1 MKVFISRNCAADSI
15 FRNILTEKGIA
26 VSAESLI
33 DFSPLDFQLPEAFD
47 WIFFYSKK
55 GVEYF
60 FNANP
65 KLSNLV
71 KIAALGMGTAAG
83 VLQYT
88 AKIPDFTGDGIPDT
102 TAKSF
107 KKIAAG
113 QTVLFVRAMES
124 KKSVQNLL
132 SRELTVLEL
141 IAYKNVPKNDI
152 IKSDADVL
160 VFTSSLNAEAYLKKY
175 SPEKNQQLA
184 AIGKP
189 TVETMALMG
198 LRDVFCADSPDEA
211 SLADLVLKIFQK
223 NKP

>member
-1 MKVFISRNCAADSI
+1 MKVFISRICDENSI
-15 FRNILTEKGIA
+15 FRKILTEKGIA
-26 VSAESLI
+26 LCDESLI
-33 DFSPLDFQLPEAFD
+33 DFSPLDFQVPDDYD
-47 WIFFYSKK
+47 WLFFYSKK

-60 FNANP
+60 FAANP

-83 VLQYT
+83 VLQYA
-88 AKIPDFTGDGIPDT
+88 AKTPDFSGDGIPES
-102 TAKSF
+102 TAESF

-113 QTVLFVRAMES
+113 QRVLFVRAMES

-132 SRELTVLEL
+132 KDELTVMEL
-141 IAYKNVPKNDI
+141 IVYKNVPKTDI
-152 IKSDADVL
+152 KKSDADVL

-198 LRDVFCADSPDEA
+198 FRDVFCADSPQEA

-223 NKP
+223 K

>member
-1 MKVFISRNCAADSI
+1 MKVFISRICDENSI
-15 FRNILTEKGIA
+15 FRKILTEKGIA
-26 VSAESLI
+26 LCDESLI
-33 DFSPLDFQLPEAFD
+33 DFSPLDFQVPDDYD
-47 WIFFYSKK
+47 WLFFYSKK

-60 FNANP
+60 FAANP

-83 VLQYT
+83 VLQYA
-88 AKIPDFTGDGIPDT
+88 AKTPDFTGDGIPES
-102 TAKSF
+102 TAESF

-113 QTVLFVRAMES
+113 QRVLFVRAMES

-141 IAYKNVPKNDI
+141 IAYKNVPKTDI
-152 IKSDADVL
+152 KKSDADVL

-175 SPEKNQQLA
+175 SPKKNQQLA

-189 TVETMALMG
+189 TIETMALMG
-198 LRDVFCADSPDEA
+198 FTDVFCADSPQEA

-223 NKP
+223 Q